1 MSRQL
6 GLLLGA
12 ALCLSIAAGCTVDDA
27 WAEQIDAPAAEWQL
41 EREWQNIIVLV
52 AVPSS
57 TYRFEVFGR
66 CGLDGQS
73 IYAEGTSRNAEFSVH
88 VSKDAYSGLALVF
101 SNQEDE
107 WETLLD
113 PAADTSKI
121 DGKKVFRFKGE
132 VTRNHDESNLESIE
146 LGLHCEGV

>member
-1 MSRQL
+1 MSRQT
-6 GLLLGA
+6 GLLLST
-12 ALCLSIAAGCTVDDA
+12 ALCLLMTAGCSADDA
-27 WAEQIDAPAAEWQL
+27 EAELDGAPAAEWQL
-41 EREWQNIIVLV
+41 ERTWQDIDVLV

-57 TYRFEVFGR
+57 TYRFVVPGR
-66 CGLDGQS
+66 CGLEGQT

-88 VSKDAYSGLALVF
+88 VSKDPYSGLALFF

-107 WETLLD
+107 WEILLA

-132 VTRNHDESNLESIE
+132 VARNHDESDLETIE
-146 LGLHCEGV
+146 LGLHCGGL